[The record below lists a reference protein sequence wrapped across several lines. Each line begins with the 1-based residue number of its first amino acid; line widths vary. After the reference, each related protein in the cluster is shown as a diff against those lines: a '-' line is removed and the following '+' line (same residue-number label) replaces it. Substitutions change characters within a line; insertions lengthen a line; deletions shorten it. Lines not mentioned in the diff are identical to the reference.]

1 MVSYEKF
8 IEKFP
13 TTDDLEKAYP
23 LVRYIYKTKRRGLT
37 SPFFY
42 FSFLNLFTFKNSF
55 IFSSSNIWFGPML

>member
-23 LVRYIYKTKRRGLT
+23 LVRYISSKNERFNL
-37 SPFFY
+37 SFFILV
-42 FSFLNLFTFKNSF
+42 F
-55 IFSSSNIWFGPML
+55 

>member
-23 LVRYIYKTKRRGLT
+23 LVRYIKQKGEVKPLL
-37 SPFFY
+37 FY